1 MPDEGSARTRV
12 LVGDSHAPTRA
23 GLRLALE
30 RGGLSVCAEVD
41 EADAAVEAAER
52 ERPQICLL
60 DVRMFGG
67 GIAAAARITAKLP
80 EAAVVMLAA
89 AEDELELFDAL
100 RAGASGYLLKDT
112 DPDRVPAILCGVLRG
127 EAALS
132 RRLAARVIAEF
143 RARGQRHLAIAD
155 AAGVTLTGREGE
167 VLDLMLQG
175 LETGD
180 IAQRLYIAP
189 GTVRTHV
196 AAVLR
201 KLHVSDREAALRL
214 LRR

>member
-1 MPDEGSARTRV
+1 MPEESSGRIRV
-12 LVGDSHAPTRA
+12 LVGDSHAPTRV

-30 RGGLSVCAEVD
+30 RGGVSVCAEVD
-41 EADAAVEAAER
+41 DADAAVEAAER
-52 ERPQICLL
+52 ERPQVCLL

-80 EAAVVMLAA
+80 ETAVVMLAA
-89 AEDELELFDAL
+89 AEDDLELLDAL
-100 RAGASGYLLKDT
+100 RAGASGYLLKDI
-112 DPDRVPAILCGVLRG
+112 DPDRVPAILRGVLRG

-143 RARGQRHLAIAD
+143 RARERRHLAIAG
-155 AAGVTLTGREGE
+155 AAGVTLTGRQGE

-180 IAQRLYIAP
+180 IARRLYIAP

>member
-1 MPDEGSARTRV
+1 MRDEGCGLIRV

-30 RGGLSVCAEVD
+30 RGGLAVCAEVD

-52 ERPQICLL
+52 ERPQVCLL

-67 GIAAAARITAKLP
+67 GIAAAARITARLP
-80 EAAVVMLAA
+80 ETAVVMLAA
-89 AEDELELFDAL
+89 AEDDLELFDAL
-100 RAGASGYLLKDT
+100 RAGASGYLLKDI
-112 DPDRVPAILCGVLRG
+112 DPDRVPAILRGVLRG

-132 RRLAARVIAEF
+132 RRLAAHVIAEF
-143 RARGQRHLAIAD
+143 RARGRRHFAIAD

-180 IAQRLYIAP
+180 IARRLYIAP

-201 KLHVSDREAALRL
+201 KLHVPDREAALRL
-214 LRR
+214 LRP

>member
-1 MPDEGSARTRV
+1 VRDEGSGHIHV
-12 LVGDSHAPTRA
+12 LVADSHAPTRA

-30 RGGLSVCAEVD
+30 RGGFTVCAEVD
-41 EADAAVEAAER
+41 DADAAVEAAER
-52 ERPQICLL
+52 ERPQVCLL
-60 DVRMFGG
+60 DVRIGGG
-67 GIAAAARITAKLP
+67 GIAAAAHITAKLP
-80 EAAVVMLAA
+80 ETAVVMLAA
-89 AEDELELFDAL
+89 AEDDLELFDAL
-100 RAGASGYLLKDT
+100 RAGASGYLLKDIN
-112 DPDRVPAILCGVLRG
+112 PDRVPAILRGVLRG

-132 RRLAARVIAEF
+132 RRLAARVITEF
-143 RARGQRHLAIAD
+143 RARGRRQLAVAG

-180 IAQRLYIAP
+180 IARRLYIAP

-201 KLHVSDREAALRL
+201 KLHVPDREAALRL
-214 LRR
+214 LRP